1 MIRVGWTVA
10 EKDDS
15 VSFAVA
21 NVDGEDTGRPLWQ
34 GAYLSDLVLAV
45 APGIREG
52 VEGTENSSFT
62 STLPS
67 KYVVRKPKKSLVG
80 PRGQA
85 GKPSRPGRSPEG
97 KVLSGGE
104 RGKGGLGEVDDPA
117 KGSISVSEDLKGALE
132 RVARVQGI
140 SMAEAKKLHVLGDLR
155 KSPTTLPP
163 TANPGMRWHSRRN
176 PKGWCHKSV
185 KQSLISTSS
194 FLCHLGVKQV
204 YVDGST
210 PSKPS
215 PTPPG
220 MVDTHDPTRNMF
232 QSNVQSRKILK
243 APHLSCLIPALTLC
257 YLP

>member
-21 NVDGEDTGRPLWQ
+21 NVDGEDTGRPLWR
-34 GAYLSDLVLAV
+34 GAYLSDLVRAV
-45 APGIREG
+45 APAIADNA
-52 VEGTENSSFT
+52 EGTEGASFRD
-62 STLPS
+62 PERK
-67 KYVVRKPKKSLVG
+67 KYWTRPKRKVG
-80 PRGQA
+80 YPAQ
-85 GKPSRPGRSPEG
+85 RSPTGKGGDEG
-97 KVLSGGE
+97 AVLSGGE